1 MTNDDFGLHLGV
13 AVRTVAKWNAK
24 PDLVPG
30 SELQRALDTALA
42 RAAEDA
48 KDRFTRLSATTDE
61 HAAGTTAARPHA
73 VDEAVGLRLNRDP
86 AIDDALHWLDRQA
99 GWSSGEARRR
109 VKNELATLDM
119 DSLQDRVYRRGEVKR
134 EQVADALASY
144 YARGR
149 SQHGFY
155 GARCGSRIVTSI
167 LTRPEWLDLRIALG
181 DGKDDLAYLATAA
194 PPGARLDDV
203 AANSAVARLAEILAV
218 GTRLV
223 NAPLYSLR
231 SIDVWPQGL
240 NGVLG
245 LTNFVEYA
253 LTLDLLETELVDAL
267 SCGQPMT
274 AGALPL
280 RDRYL
285 PTAAALIDMDRRLC
299 AGGPLAL
306 MAIARPARW
315 HGREPDYVL
324 LVQERSGRVLNSARR
339 LAVVPKAF
347 HRKYSEV
354 V

>member
-1 MTNDDFGLHLGV
+1 M
-13 AVRTVAKWNAK
+13 
-24 PDLVPG
+24 
-30 SELQRALDTALA
+30 LQRTL
-42 RAAEDA
+42 
-48 KDRFTRLSATTDE
+48 
-61 HAAGTTAARPHA
+61 P
-73 VDEAVGLRLNRDP
+73 LR
-86 AIDDALHWLDRQA
+86 
-99 GWSSGEARRR
+99 
-109 VKNELATLDM
+109 
-119 DSLQDRVYRRGEVKR
+119 
-134 EQVADALASY
+134 
-144 YARGR
+144 
-149 SQHGFY
+149 
-155 GARCGSRIVTSI
+155 
-167 LTRPEWLDLRIALG
+167 
-181 DGKDDLAYLATAA
+181 
-194 PPGARLDDV
+194 
-203 AANSAVARLAEILAV
+203 RLAEILAV

-267 SCGQPMT
+267 SCGQPTT

-306 MAIARPARW
+306 MAIARSARR

-347 HRKYSEV
+347 HQPLVDFSEDTEISATLEREMEEELFGGDELDSTYGEQRRADPMHIDRLSEPMRWLLEHEKPSYWRMECVGFGINAASGNFEFASLVVIDNEQWWQKFGGVIEGNWETEGLHRYSSLDRDVLTALVHDPAWSNEGLFAFLQSLRRLGEIGGSRV
-354 V
+354 NLPEIELERL